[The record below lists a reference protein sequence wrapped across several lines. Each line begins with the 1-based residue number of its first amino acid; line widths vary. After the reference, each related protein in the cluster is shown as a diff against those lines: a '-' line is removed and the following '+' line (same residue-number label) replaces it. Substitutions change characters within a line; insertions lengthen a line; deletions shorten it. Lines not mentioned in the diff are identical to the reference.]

1 MKFTKDNLPKVAT
14 HWTEAEQGKCL
25 LAANAV
31 MEESKD
37 EEQATMACIVAAGK
51 SKIAKQRATA
61 LGKFSVLES
70 AVLTLNDLG
79 IEHDYS
85 GVIIDRRKFAD
96 GSHTFEAEIFA
107 VGTWNGMRFT
117 VDDLTKI
124 AANFKAL
131 EPYHK
136 VPLKFGHNSE
146 QPLTD
151 GQPALGWVTAVYVK
165 DSKLMA
171 IFSNVPDVV
180 RKAIEKK
187 LYRKVSVELDI
198 DVEHKGKK
206 YDYVLSG
213 VALLGADIPAVS
225 VLADLDTYIGAER
238 LAASRHSVFSA
249 ISGQGNEEQEDT
261 MSLTKDEVQK
271 LIADGMAAALKP
283 LQDQNAAQT
292 AELAQFKADDVKRK
306 DADKQ
311 AKVKLAREAATK
323 ILEDAVKANAITPA
337 QRDTYARTLGI
348 ADDDR
353 VLTINLDDVKQMIP
367 TKKTGA
373 EYSRETANGGN
384 PQMDTTERVHE
395 DAGQEIVRR
404 ANFLRSQNPKLD
416 YAAAQKSVLAADPEL
431 AKEWLG
437 AVAA

>member
-1 MKFTKDNLPKVAT
+1 MPWSKDNLPKVAT
-14 HWTEAEQGKCL
+14 HWSSEEQAKCVK
-25 LAANAV
+25 AANAV

-37 EEQATMACIVAAGK
+37 EEQAVMACIVAAGK
-51 SKIAKQRATA
+51 SKIAKQRASA
-61 LGKFSVLES
+61 LGKFSALES
-70 AVLTLNDLG
+70 AVLMLNDLG

-85 GVIIDRRKFAD
+85 GVIVDRRKFSD
-96 GSHTFEAEIFA
+96 GAHAFEAEIFA

-117 VDDLTKI
+117 AEDLVKI
-124 AANFKAL
+124 AENFKAL

-171 IFSNVPDVV
+171 KFEHVPDVV

-249 ISGQGNEEQEDT
+249 ISGQGNDEQEDT
-261 MSLTKDEVQK
+261 MLTKEEVQK
-271 LIADGMAAALKP
+271 LLADGLATALKP
-283 LQDQNAAQT
+283 LQDLNATQA
-292 AELAQFKADDVKRK
+292 AELAQFKADEAKRK
-306 DADKQ
+306 DTDKQ
-311 AKVKLAREAATK
+311 TKVKVAREAATK
-323 ILEDAVKANAITPA
+323 ILEDAVKASAITPA

-353 VLTINLDDVKQMIP
+353 VLTINLEDVKQMIP

-384 PQMDTTERVHE
+384 TQTDTTERVHE

-437 AVAA
+437 VVAA